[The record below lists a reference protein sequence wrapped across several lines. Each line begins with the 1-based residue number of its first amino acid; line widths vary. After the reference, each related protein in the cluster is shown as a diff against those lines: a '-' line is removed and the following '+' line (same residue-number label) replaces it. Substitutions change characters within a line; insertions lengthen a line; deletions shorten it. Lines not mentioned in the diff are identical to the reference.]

1 MGDGITWCK
10 KVVYFYTVVERGGE
24 SFAKIKE
31 NKITHVVSYMYIQQF
46 QSYGMVKVFSDKGKL
61 NISVE
66 I

>member
-10 KVVYFYTVVERGGE
+10 KVVYFYIVVERGG
-24 SFAKIKE
+24 KIKE
-31 NKITHVVSYMYIQQF
+31 NKITQVVSYIQQF

>member
-31 NKITHVVSYMYIQQF
+31 NKITHVVSYMYIRV
-46 QSYGMVKVFSDKGKL
+46 STGA
-61 NISVE
+61 N
-66 I
+66 